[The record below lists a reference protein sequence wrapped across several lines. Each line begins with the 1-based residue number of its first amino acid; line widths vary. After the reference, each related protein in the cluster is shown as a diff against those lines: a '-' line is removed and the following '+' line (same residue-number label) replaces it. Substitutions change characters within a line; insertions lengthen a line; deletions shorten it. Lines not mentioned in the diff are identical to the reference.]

1 MTKMT
6 SCPHCGKSLI
16 HYRMKKHIQV
26 VHGDKK
32 WFCNKCDKKYN
43 QEDNLQRHIR
53 VIHEGHREICPHCG
67 RHLKSELSKHIE
79 QVHKER
85 IMVSCEYCDKQYS
98 RKYVLQSH
106 VKSVHEGE
114 MIQCDYCPFKGKQR
128 RYILEHVKKEHPS
141 KKLNEMQ
148 LEKVT
153 IRSNPHSAIMER
165 FKLLM
170 DKELKD
176 RLSL

>member
-1 MTKMT
+1 M
-6 SCPHCGKSLI
+6 
-16 HYRMKKHIQV
+16 
-26 VHGDKK
+26 
-32 WFCNKCDKKYN
+32 
-43 QEDNLQRHIR
+43 QRNIR
-53 VIHEGHREICPHCG
+53 VIHEGYRETCPHCG
-67 RHLKSELSKHIE
+67 IHLKSELSKHIQ

-85 IMVSCEYCDKQYS
+85 IILICEYCDKQYK

-153 IRSNPHSAIMER
+153 VGSNPHSAIMER

-170 DKELKD
+170 DK
-176 RLSL
+176 